1 MCHTHTHSHT
11 LSHTNAFTHRRLY
24 TQWLLHTH
32 RRFYTQTLLHT
43 ETFTHR
49 SFYTHTFFFYT
60 HTCSEMSYRI
70 IDVECIGR
78 AKTTQLNLTG
88 MVWWPNVYI
97 YIYINILWHPSCARR
112 RPGTVTAVPSYGPH
126 WRGCRPGPLHA
137 GTFTRVPGG
146 VFVGHRPPRD
156 PGGPLQIIEVL
167 HLFRWY
173 THTPRNSGADEMTMK
188 MTWKWKWNEKYL
200 TRTRRGERKRR
211 GKEQTPTR
219 HT

>member
-1 MCHTHTHSHT
+1 MSHTHTLTHT
-11 LSHTNAFTHRRLY
+11 FTHKRFY
-24 TQWLLHTH
+24 TQTPLHTVAFTH

-70 IDVECIGR
+70 TDVECIGR

-97 YIYINILWHPSCARR
+97 YIYINIVTSQLRTTAPRDCQCSAQLRPPLKGLPSRA
-112 RPGTVTAVPSYGPH
+112 TA
-126 WRGCRPGPLHA
+126 CRYVYTG
-137 GTFTRVPGG
+137 PGG
-146 VFVGHRPPRD
+146 VVVGHRPPRD

-188 MTWKWKWNEKYL
+188 MTWMWKWNEKYL